1 MESGYLSREAVKDL
15 LAVREGE
22 AIYLRNRVEALE
34 MENEILR
41 KKLDHLQSKLDVQ
54 DTCIVKFTLSLLTGV
69 SHAILYLLNEERVIS
84 LSMTHV
90 SELIED

>member
-34 MENEILR
+34 SENETLR
-41 KKLDHLQSKLDVQ
+41 KKVENLQSRLDVEQ
-54 DTCIVKFTLSLLTGV
+54 HHWKSI
-69 SHAILYLLNEERVIS
+69 
-84 LSMTHV
+84 
-90 SELIED
+90 

>member
-34 MENEILR
+34 SENDMLR
-41 KKLDHLQSKLDVQ
+41 KKVENLQSRLDVEQ
-54 DTCIVKFTLSLLTGV
+54 HHWKSI
-69 SHAILYLLNEERVIS
+69 
-84 LSMTHV
+84 
-90 SELIED
+90 

>member
-41 KKLDHLQSKLDVQ
+41 KKLNHLQSKLDV
-54 DTCIVKFTLSLLTGV
+54 
-69 SHAILYLLNEERVIS
+69 
-84 LSMTHV
+84 
-90 SELIED
+90 

>member
-34 MENEILR
+34 SENETLR
-41 KKLDHLQSKLDVQ
+41 KKVEDLQSRLDVEQ
-54 DTCIVKFTLSLLTGV
+54 HHWKSI
-69 SHAILYLLNEERVIS
+69 
-84 LSMTHV
+84 
-90 SELIED
+90 

>member
-34 MENEILR
+34 SENDVLR
-41 KKLDHLQSKLDVQ
+41 KKVENLQSRLDVEQ
-54 DTCIVKFTLSLLTGV
+54 HHWKSI
-69 SHAILYLLNEERVIS
+69 
-84 LSMTHV
+84 
-90 SELIED
+90 